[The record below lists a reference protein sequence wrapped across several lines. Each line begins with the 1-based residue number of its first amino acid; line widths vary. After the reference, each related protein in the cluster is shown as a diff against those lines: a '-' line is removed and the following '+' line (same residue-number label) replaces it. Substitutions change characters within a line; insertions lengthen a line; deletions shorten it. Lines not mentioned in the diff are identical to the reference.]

1 MKTIFAFLVLTDF
14 TMTIDVTRVYGIKT
28 IQQCNFIRTTLM
40 QEYKAKSAL
49 CYKDGDINT
58 RFQGV

>member
-1 MKTIFAFLVLTDF
+1 
-14 TMTIDVTRVYGIKT
+14 MTIDVTRVYGIKT
-28 IQQCNFIRTTLM
+28 IQQCNFIRSTLI

-58 RFQGV
+58 RFQGA